1 LAAGSFWGPL
11 FWRKP
16 RAHLPAQ
23 HAQRKEADN
32 VCPLSPSVAYGAQL
46 CLELTGL
53 AALDVAAARLLADVT
68 FEQRC
73 FLGRIAM
80 RRLRNWLLA
89 LVACGAAALAPPALA
104 QPAGLN
110 VGRDCQVVR
119 TCNFGRSGAYRGCLS
134 TFTCRVCRF
143 VPARC
148 VVDGAQR
155 VCQRMRCT
163 WGG

>member
-1 LAAGSFWGPL
+1 L
-11 FWRKP
+11 
-16 RAHLPAQ
+16 
-23 HAQRKEADN
+23 
-32 VCPLSPSVAYGAQL
+32 LS
-46 CLELTGL
+46 ELTGL
-53 AALDVAAARLLADVT
+53 ATLDVAAARLLADLT
-68 FEQRC
+68 ASAI

-89 LVACGAAALAPPALA
+89 LVACGAAGLAAPPVLA

-119 TCNFGRSGAYRGCLS
+119 TCNFGRSGSYRGCLS
-134 TFTCRVCRF
+134 AFTCRVCRF

>member
-1 LAAGSFWGPL
+1 VFVG
-11 FWRKP
+11 
-16 RAHLPAQ
+16 
-23 HAQRKEADN
+23 
-32 VCPLSPSVAYGAQL
+32 Y
-46 CLELTGL
+46 
-53 AALDVAAARLLADVT
+53 
-68 FEQRC
+68 
-73 FLGRIAM
+73 IAM
-80 RRLRNWLLA
+80 RRLRICLLA
-89 LVACGAAALAPPALA
+89 LVACGAAGSAAPPLLMA

-119 TCNFGRSGAYRGCLS
+119 TCNFGRSGTYRGCLS

-148 VVDGAQR
+148 AVAGTQR